1 MYIEREIP
9 HIWSLM
15 RDSVDEVISASD
27 ILVIGN
33 DAKEFHEIQPLLN
46 DNQIV
51 IDLVRALA
59 PSAGDGG
66 HYRGICW

>member
-1 MYIEREIP
+1 
-9 HIWSLM
+9 M